1 MKRIFNLTL
10 CSVLFAFGAYAQ
22 TTNEAIEAYKEA
34 VAKVTAH
41 KTNEAVTAFERAISI
56 ANEVGDEANEVRK
69 NAQDGVI
76 RVWMKAAEEFFKKS
90 DFDRALKK
98 MVKAQT
104 AATLYKDDKSLN
116 RINRALPNLYFAM
129 GNENLK
135 NNLFVEAIYD
145 YQKAIELNANVSKI
159 HLALGAALVKID
171 SIDNALIAFDKTMEI
186 AMRTNQPSDAN
197 EARKA
202 AKNLLLKRGQE
213 AKDNKQFADAY
224 NNFNAAVKYDE
235 NDPDVRLQVTI
246 AANNNSQ
253 WEDAI
258 TAGETAL
265 TLEKRDN
272 MRAKIFYQLAYAFEQ
287 QGNTQKAC
295 ENYKQVPASD
305 SDKTNAD
312 GAIKRLKC
320 Q

>member
-1 MKRIFNLTL
+1 MKNILLLATCSILLAFN
-10 CSVLFAFGAYAQ
+10 ANAQ
-22 TTNEAIEAYKEA
+22 TTNEAIEAYKEG

-41 KTNEAVTAFERAISI
+41 KPQEALAAFKRAITI

-76 RVWMKAAEEFFKKS
+76 RVRTKIVEELFKKS
-90 DFDRALKK
+90 DFENALKE
-98 MVKAQT
+98 MLKAQ
-104 AATLYKDDKSLN
+104 ASAKKYKDDKNLN

-129 GNENLK
+129 GNENMK

-145 YQKAIELNANVSKI
+145 YQKAIELNNNLSHI
-159 HLALGAALVKID
+159 HLALGAAFVKID
-171 SIDNALIAFDKTMEI
+171 SVNSALIAFDKTMDV
-186 AMRTNQPSDAN
+186 ARRSNKPSDAN

-202 AKNLLLKRGQE
+202 AKNILLKKGQE
-213 AKDNKQFADAY
+213 AKDNKQFAEAY
-224 NNFNAAVKYDE
+224 NSFNAAAKYDE

-253 WEDAI
+253 WQEAI
-258 TAGETAL
+258 EAGEIAL

-272 MRAKIFYQLAYAFEQ
+272 MRAKIFYQLAYAYEQ
-287 QGNTQKAC
+287 KGDSQKAC
-295 ENYKQVPASD
+295 ENYKQVPATD
-305 SDKTNAD
+305 SDKANAD